1 MFFVTK
7 ICPFF
12 PPPPTLSLK
21 TWRNQYFLFFFF
33 PPLYNGS
40 FVFSESNT
48 QASPNVLL
56 FYVTTEVV
64 VTCWPRMNKYIYL
77 AAKPAYTFES

>member
-21 TWRNQYFLFFFF
+21 TWRNQYFLVFS